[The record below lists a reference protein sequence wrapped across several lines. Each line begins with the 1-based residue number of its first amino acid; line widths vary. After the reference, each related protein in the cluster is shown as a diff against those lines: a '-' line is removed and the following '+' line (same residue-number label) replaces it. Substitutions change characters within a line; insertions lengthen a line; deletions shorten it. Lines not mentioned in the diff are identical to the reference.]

1 MKKYLFI
8 ALAALVALA
17 ACKKD
22 PVVEEFANKN
32 DGAVL
37 TFTSK
42 KPQLTPETKTAWNAE
57 SRSIVW
63 TAGDKIRVGYTLD
76 GTWMSKNGAADFE
89 SESKEPARFYASEGV
104 IIDSDDAGLG
114 TFSVPEGGTDNFSFV
129 RGGKAVFYTVYPST
143 ALSGAAAYNAPSLTV
158 MLPTGQALKAD
169 TFDPSADIMVGNSA
183 EITLTDAFPVDP
195 IELDWNRIV
204 AHADLTF
211 TGLKDEGDETVSK
224 ITLTFNDEAK
234 VAGSF
239 YVDVTTGN
247 VTPNNDSKNI
257 IVLEGTNLSINS
269 HIVEVWASLMPVTF
283 RSLNVTIQTSEAI
296 YSRNIT
302 GISMTFKQNSRNK
315 LTIDMTSADKT
326 ELKPDEYTEYTGD
339 LVEGDYI
346 VYYNGNALKAA
357 VSSNR
362 MQNEAVTLTD
372 GVIATNNASIIW
384 HIAPAATDGYYTFY
398 NAETGQYL
406 AATNSKNQ
414 AQLQTSGTDDRSLFS
429 VEVTDGEYEFI
440 NKARAASSSD
450 PNNKYLRNN
459 GANGWAMYAVAT
471 GGSLTLYSKDTRT
484 ALASPASVSAA
495 INSSDDSV
503 IDVTFSTVSG
513 AASYIIIATPESG
526 EPVEKSGVSAS
537 PTSVSVED
545 GLDYSTTYT
554 ISVVAVPSNT
564 TTYKNSA
571 PTSASGTVTTGVA
584 PENPEGYELI
594 STLNELET
602 GSYIIAGKT
611 GTQYYALP
619 SISTGKIAG
628 STVSVSNDF
637 IAAADGDSYV
647 VTITKN
653 AQGQVAIGDGTNY
666 LVIKTSGTD
675 FGTSTSATYHTV
687 AVTNGVFAISNT
699 RYLAWRGG
707 GYLQFGNYANISG
720 EYSGV
725 YLFKYNRVPKA
736 NPETTVKPASPI
748 ALVVEGTQQLSVN
761 TNSDGAVS
769 YESDNNEVATV
780 SNSGLITA
788 VAAGTAH
795 ITVKTAATE
804 TYNAG
809 STVVTVN
816 VTSGG
821 GGSGAT
827 ITDITTVTWS
837 KTDAQ
842 ADNITGTIGNY
853 VITISNGYI
862 DTTNK
867 LIRVYSGK
875 TITIASTSGT
885 ISGITF
891 GNFNKGSVS
900 NLSVSVGDG
909 SYSNGSW
916 TGSATSVT
924 FSADTQIR
932 FGSLTIN

>member
-1 MKKYLFI
+1 MNKCFI
-8 ALAALVALA
+8 LLSVALFA
-17 ACKKD
+17 FTACNKENAEPIAENKD
-22 PVVEEFANKN
+22 DV
-32 DGAVL
+32 VL
-37 TFTSK
+37 TFTSER
-42 KPQLTPETKTAWNAE
+42 PQLETVGSKTAWDNNT
-57 SRSIVW
+57 SSIIW
-63 TAGDKIRVGYTLD
+63 SAADKIRVAYTVD
-76 GTWMSKNGAADFE
+76 GEWMGKDAATGDN
-89 SESKEPARFYASEGV
+89 SAKFYASEEV
-104 IIDSDDAGLG
+104 AIDASNSSIG
-114 TFSVPEGGTDNFSFV
+114 TFNVPVGDNSFTDPASEGDY
-129 RGGKAVFYTVYPST
+129 VFYALYPST
-143 ALSGAAAYNAPSLTV
+143 AATATINDVEALTLEV
-158 MLPTGQALKAD
+158 PTQQTPEANSFQG
-169 TFDPSADIMVGNSA
+169 SADILVGKT
-183 EITLTDAFPVDP
+183 ETLTLSAIPTDP
-195 IELDWNRIV
+195 IEINWTRLV

-211 TGLKDEGDETVSK
+211 SNIGFEGEETINS
-224 ITLTFNDEAK
+224 ITLVANDAAK
-234 VAGSF
+234 LTGNISIDLAAGTASAGSSNKIII
-239 YVDVTTGN
+239 DG
-247 VTPNNDSKNI
+247 KNLAVNGSSVEAWVS
-257 IVLEGTNLSINS
+257 VLP
-269 HIVEVWASLMPVTF
+269 ATF
-283 RSLNVTIQTSEAI
+283 TSLNVEIVTNKAKYTRA
-296 YSRNIT
+296 IT
-302 GISMTFKQNSRNK
+302 GISKTFKQNSRNR
-315 LTIDMTSADKT
+315 LTINMSTADRA
-326 ELKPDEYTEYTGD
+326 EVKPDEYTEYTSS

-346 VYYNGNALKAA
+346 VYYNGNALKAD

-362 MQNEAVTLTD
+362 MQNEAVTLSG
-372 GVIATNNASIIW
+372 GVISTNNASIIW

-398 NAETGQYL
+398 NAKTGKYL
-406 AATNSKNQ
+406 AATDSKNQ
-414 AQLQTSGTDDRSLFS
+414 AQLLTSGTDDRCLFS
-429 VEVTDGEYEFI
+429 VEVADGKYDFI

-459 GANGWAMYAVAT
+459 GANGWAMYAAST
-471 GGSLTLYSKDTRT
+471 GGSLTLYGKDTRT
-484 ALASPASVSAA
+484 ALASPATVSAA

-503 IDVTFSTVSG
+503 IDVMFSTISG

-526 EPVEKSGVSAS
+526 DPVEKAGVSAS
-537 PTSVSVED
+537 PASICVED

-653 AQGQVAIGDGTNY
+653 AQGQVAIGDGTDY

-707 GYLQFGNYANISG
+707 NYLQFGNYANISG

-736 NPETTVKPASPI
+736 NPETTVTPASPI

-780 SNSGLITA
+780 NNSGLITA

-837 KTDAQ
+837 KTDSQ
-842 ADNITGTIGNY
+842 ETDITGTIGNY
-853 VITISNGYI
+853 VITISSGYI
-862 DTTNK
+862 DTTDK
-867 LIRVYSGK
+867 LIRVYSGA
-875 TITIASTSGT
+875 TISIAATSGT
-885 ISGITF
+885 ISGLTF
-891 GNFNKGSVS
+891 GDFKRGSVT
-900 NLSVSVGDG
+900 NLSVSDGGG

-916 TGSATSVT
+916 IGTATSVT